1 MGRYRTIQKRKS
13 LLREMLCGLLLGLMI
28 MPAQP
33 AQAQFGFGVV
43 FDPRQYT
50 LQIQKRLEEAKRWAD
65 TIKHYQEI
73 YTNAVNQLTTL
84 RGVLQTVDRT
94 LAKNMELARLT
105 NDIGAIIRGSYL
117 LQNQVRNM
125 VRYQVAALQQI
136 DDRLRNGIFDPDK
149 DRADFEEYLLYSM
162 GRNSRQT
169 VQLAVRTAQADAQVS
184 KWMTERQKIAFELAT
199 AQSRLKEYKNRLNQQ
214 KDNPDPSVTQPL
226 NESIQQTEIQIALLQ
241 KNLTESDDKIQ
252 QRIAAHGLRLSDME
266 NFGYQIES
274 TKYAWREL
282 QNTKDE
288 IAETFDA
295 AILQMQPPA
304 P

>member
-1 MGRYRTIQKRKS
+1 MIRKS
-13 LLREMLCGLLLGLMI
+13 LLRDMLCGLVLGLLI

-33 AQAQFGFGVV
+33 AHAQLFGGIV

-50 LQIQKRLEEAKRWAD
+50 LQIKRGLDEAKRWAD
-65 TIKHYQEI
+65 TIKHYQEL

-84 RGVLQTVDRT
+84 RGVLQTVDRQ
-94 LAKNMELARLT
+94 LAKDLQLALLT
-105 NDIGAIIRGSYL
+105 NDIAQIIRGAHR

-125 VRYQVAALQQI
+125 VRYEIAALQRI

-149 DRADFEEYLLYSM
+149 DRADFEEYLLHSM
-162 GRNSRQT
+162 GKNSRQT
-169 VQLAVRTAQADAQVS
+169 IQLAVRTAQADAQVS
-184 KWMTERQKIAFELAT
+184 KWMTERQRIAIDLAT
-199 AQSRLKEYKNRLNQQ
+199 AQAKLKGYQDKLNQEEN
-214 KDNPDPSVTQPL
+214 NPDPRAVQSL
-226 NESIQQTEIQIALLQ
+226 NESIQQTEMQI
-241 KNLTESDDKIQ
+241 SDLEKRLAELDEKIQ
-252 QRIAAHGLRLSDME
+252 QRLNCHGLRLSDME
-266 NFGYQIES
+266 NFGYSVES

-282 QNTKDE
+282 QRSKDA